1 MLFSNCSIL
10 RPNGEIL
17 ENAYLQVTDDKITYI
32 GTKKPTR
39 HIGIVYDY
47 TNKLLLPG
55 FINTHCHV
63 PMTLLRS
70 VGADLPLDRWLNEKI
85 FPLEDKLNKD
95 WAFSGT
101 LLGIAEMLRSGVTS
115 FSDMYFFGESRANAV
130 LESGINAN
138 LCMGILCFDDSPFDK
153 APMVQESKDL
163 FHAYHNANGGQ
174 LKIDIGLHAEYTSN
188 AMIAKAASD
197 YAKEIGANMHIHLA
211 ETKKETDE
219 CIARHGKTPTAY
231 FNDLGL
237 FDNHVTAA
245 HCVWLT
251 EQDKQILADKK
262 VSVAHCPISN
272 LKLGSGI
279 ADMFS
284 LMEKGINISIGTDG
298 VASNDNLNFLE
309 DMKLTA
315 LLQKGLH
322 QNPAIFPATEVFKM
336 ASQNGALSQNRLQT
350 GALKLGNQA
359 DIIAIDYHS
368 INLLPCIDVISSLV
382 YATLPS
388 DVKMTMVNGKI
399 LYENGQF
406 HTIDIEKVMY
416 EVSRIGRKLY

>member
-39 HIGIVYDY
+39 HTGAVYDY

-70 VGADLPLDRWLNEKI
+70 VGADLPLDRWLSEKI
-85 FPLEDKLNKD
+85 FPLED
-95 WAFSGT
+95 WAFSGS

-188 AMIAKAASD
+188 PMIAKAASD
-197 YAKEIGANMHIHLA
+197 YAKEIGANMHIHIS

-219 CIARHGKTPTAY
+219 CIARHGKTPVAY
-231 FNDLGL
+231 FNDLGV

-322 QNPAIFPATEVFKM
+322 RNPAIFPASEVFKM
-336 ASQNGALSQNRLQT
+336 ASQNGALSQNRMQT

-406 HTIDIEKVMY
+406 HTIDIEKVMH

>member
-39 HIGIVYDY
+39 HTGAIYDY

-55 FINTHCHV
+55 FVNTHCHV

-70 VGADLPLDRWLNEKI
+70 IGADLPLDRWLSEKI

-130 LESGINAN
+130 LETGINAN
-138 LCMGILCFDDSPFDK
+138 LSMGILCLDDSPFEK
-153 APMVQESKDL
+153 APMVQENKDL
-163 FHAYHNANGGQ
+163 FQAYHNANSGQ
-174 LKIDIGLHAEYTSN
+174 LKVDIGLHAEYTSN
-188 AMIAKAASD
+188 PTIAKAAGE
-197 YAKEIGANMHIHLA
+197 YAKEIGANMHIHIA

-219 CIARHGKTPTAY
+219 CIARHGKTPVAY

-251 EQDKQILADKK
+251 PEDRQILADKK
-262 VSVAHCPISN
+262 VFVSHCPISN
-272 LKLGSGI
+272 LKLGSGL
-279 ADMFS
+279 ADMTA
-284 LMEKGINISIGTDG
+284 LLEKGINISIGTDG

-315 LLQKGLH
+315 LLQKGIH
-322 QNPAIFPATEVFKM
+322 HNPALFSAETVLKM
-336 ASQNGALSQNRLQT
+336 ASYNGALSQNRLQT

-359 DIIAIDYHS
+359 DIFFIDYNY
-368 INLLPCIDVISSLV
+368 INFLICIVFISYFFYSNLN
-382 YATLPS
+382 L
-388 DVKMTMVNGKI
+388 DIKMTMVNGKI

-416 EVSRIGRKLY
+416 EVSRIGKKLY

>member
-1 MLFSNCSIL
+1 
-10 RPNGEIL
+10 
-17 ENAYLQVTDDKITYI
+17 
-32 GTKKPTR
+32 
-39 HIGIVYDY
+39 
-47 TNKLLLPG
+47 
-55 FINTHCHV
+55 
-63 PMTLLRS
+63 MTLLRS
-70 VGADLPLDRWLNEKI
+70 VGADLPLDRWLSEKI

-95 WAFSGT
+95 WAFSGS

-188 AMIAKAASD
+188 PIIAKAASD
-197 YAKEIGANMHIHLA
+197 YAKEIGANMHIHIS

-219 CIARHGKTPTAY
+219 CIARHGKTPVAY
-231 FNDLGL
+231 FNDLGV

-322 QNPAIFPATEVFKM
+322 RNPAIFPASEVFKM
-336 ASQNGALSQNRLQT
+336 ASQNGALSQNRMQT

-382 YATLPS
+382 YA
-388 DVKMTMVNGKI
+388 D
-399 LYENGQF
+399 
-406 HTIDIEKVMY
+406 
-416 EVSRIGRKLY
+416 RKSVV

>member
-39 HIGIVYDY
+39 HTGAVYDY

-70 VGADLPLDRWLNEKI
+70 VGADLPLDRWLSEKI

-95 WAFSGT
+95 WAFSGS

-188 AMIAKAASD
+188 PM
-197 YAKEIGANMHIHLA
+197 
-211 ETKKETDE
+211 
-219 CIARHGKTPTAY
+219 IARHGKTPVAY
-231 FNDLGL
+231 FNDLGV

-322 QNPAIFPATEVFKM
+322 RNPAIFPASEVFKM
-336 ASQNGALSQNRLQT
+336 ASQNGALSQNRMQT

-406 HTIDIEKVMY
+406 HTIDIEKVMH

>member
-39 HIGIVYDY
+39 HTGAVYDY

-70 VGADLPLDRWLNEKI
+70 VGADLPLDRWLSEKI

-188 AMIAKAASD
+188 PMIAKATSD
-197 YAKEIGANMHIHLA
+197 YAKEIGANMHIHLS

-219 CIARHGKTPTAY
+219 CIARYGKTPTAY

-284 LMEKGINISIGTDG
+284 LIEKGINISIGTDG

-322 QNPAIFPATEVFKM
+322 KNPAIFPASEVFKM

-406 HTIDIEKVMY
+406 HTIDIEKVMH

>member
-1 MLFSNCSIL
+1 
-10 RPNGEIL
+10 
-17 ENAYLQVTDDKITYI
+17 
-32 GTKKPTR
+32 
-39 HIGIVYDY
+39 
-47 TNKLLLPG
+47 
-55 FINTHCHV
+55 
-63 PMTLLRS
+63 
-70 VGADLPLDRWLNEKI
+70 
-85 FPLEDKLNKD
+85 
-95 WAFSGT
+95 
-101 LLGIAEMLRSGVTS
+101 
-115 FSDMYFFGESRANAV
+115 
-130 LESGINAN
+130 
-138 LCMGILCFDDSPFDK
+138 
-153 APMVQESKDL
+153 
-163 FHAYHNANGGQ
+163 
-174 LKIDIGLHAEYTSN
+174 
-188 AMIAKAASD
+188 MIAKAASD
-197 YAKEIGANMHIHLA
+197 YAKEIGANMHIHIS

-219 CIARHGKTPTAY
+219 CIARHGKTPVAY
-231 FNDLGL
+231 FNDLGV

-279 ADMFS
+279 ANMFS

-322 QNPAIFPATEVFKM
+322 RNPAIFPASEVFKM
-336 ASQNGALSQNRLQT
+336 ASQNGALSQNRMQT

-406 HTIDIEKVMY
+406 HTIDIEKVMH